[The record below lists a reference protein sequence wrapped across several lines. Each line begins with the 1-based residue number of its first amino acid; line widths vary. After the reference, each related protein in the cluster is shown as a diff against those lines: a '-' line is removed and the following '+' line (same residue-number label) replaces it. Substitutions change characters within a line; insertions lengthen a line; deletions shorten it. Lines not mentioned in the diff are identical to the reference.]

1 MAEINET
8 FFVNKCSSMPFVELS
23 KYIDECFAYLESPQ
37 NHLNYVKKFP
47 VLKETY
53 DVLIEHLKSKLNKTN
68 ELERLKSYAD
78 SYKLPN
84 LFKSE
89 NLNNLINEERR
100 KNEDFNLSVLKCL
113 LSDVPTASI
122 FVNSNEPYYKIIE
135 YLSAL
140 SEKNESISQ
149 IFSEY
154 KFQDFHK
161 LFANL
166 FTYPN
171 YESYLKEVIESEMP
185 QIFKYF
191 HFRIKVSVESAIKD
205 DYYFL
210 GYYKK
215 DFLMAR
221 NRLIN
226 DWNTRNRLINDW
238 NKYWNKEDSKG
249 TLQISLKHKLIAKV
263 CGEESLTTL
272 VNRSRKL
279 QDTFIR
285 NLADDSDIKKLFKY
299 CSNLDEE
306 WRILNEQNK
315 IDTHIIKKLT
325 DYYQEEHKEYCLNF
339 KSVFEQL
346 KENTCNHLKSALEK
360 ALLIEGVDL
369 DFNSSKEVLQNLENI
384 KNQIFADSSQI
395 MVIKEIFWEL
405 LPKGEW
411 ETEGFL
417 KIFKGYGWSEE
428 DFDGSRLT
436 KIKNTLD
443 PCFIAKGKFQGHQ
456 GYVVFGFNWTEKV
469 VLECPKY
476 GNAIYIIN
484 DRWQEITK
492 LSKWEARQLP
502 EVTVIR
508 HSDTWF
514 KRLKEN
520 LESKY

>member
-37 NHLNYVKKFP
+37 KHLNYVKNFP

-53 DVLIEHLKSKLNKTN
+53 DVLIEQLKSKLNKTN
-68 ELERLKSYAD
+68 ELEYLKSYAD

-89 NLNNLINEERR
+89 NLRDLINEERR
-100 KNEDFNLSVLKCL
+100 KNEIFNLSVLKCL

-135 YLSAL
+135 HLSAL

-161 LFANL
+161 IFANL

-171 YESYLKEVIESEMP
+171 YETYLKEVIGNEMP
-185 QIFKYF
+185 QIFQYF
-191 HFRIKVSVESAIKD
+191 QFRIIGSVESAIKD
-205 DYYFL
+205 DYYL

-215 DFLMAR
+215 NFLMAR
-221 NRLIN
+221 NQ
-226 DWNTRNRLINDW
+226 LINDW
-238 NKYWNKEDSKG
+238 NKEARKG

-263 CGEESLTTL
+263 CGEESLTAL
-272 VNRSRKL
+272 INRSRKL
-279 QDTFIR
+279 QTTFIR
-285 NLADDSDIKKLFKY
+285 NLSDDSDIKKLFKY
-299 CSNLDEE
+299 CSNLDGE
-306 WRILNEQNK
+306 WLILNEQIK
-315 IDTHIIKKLT
+315 IDTLIIKKLT
-325 DYYQEEHKEYCLNF
+325 DYYQEDHKEYCLNF
-339 KSVFEQL
+339 KSTFEQL
-346 KENTCNHLKSALEK
+346 KENTFNHLKSDLEK
-360 ALLIEGVDL
+360 ALLFEGVDL